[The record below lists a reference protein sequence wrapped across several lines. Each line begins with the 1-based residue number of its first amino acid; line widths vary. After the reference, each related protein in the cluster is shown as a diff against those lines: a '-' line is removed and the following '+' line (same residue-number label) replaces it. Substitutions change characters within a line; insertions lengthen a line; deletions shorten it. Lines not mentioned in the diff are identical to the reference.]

1 MEEIVRN
8 RDYRVKT
15 AILGGRLRETTK
27 FERTGMGETTSERRN
42 WLIEGLIWRI
52 RGLLWAHSHIASF
65 SFALQGAFGC
75 SLMLEHDPNMRF
87 RIDRPRSYPFSRQT
101 RSNTLPSRSSL
112 LADASYRTAVDVLGS
127 QMDYDS
133 SRKEAE
139 EREEVYCHVSQTVSR
154 ES

>member
-1 MEEIVRN
+1 MVDRGI
-8 RDYRVKT
+8 DLADK
-15 AILGGRLRETTK
+15 RLAV
-27 FERTGMGETTSERRN
+27 GVQSYCLA
-42 WLIEGLIWRI
+42 LICVARCVC
-52 RGLLWAHSHIASF
+52 LL
-65 SFALQGAFGC
+65 

-112 LADASYRTAVDVLGS
+112 LADASCRTAVDVLGS

-139 EREEVYCHVSQTVSR
+139 EREEVYCHVSQTVHR